1 MRDYLATQRALG
13 RQYQTPEKT
22 LLGLDFFLV
31 RHYPQARKLN
41 AAMFTAWAAGL
52 RPLCPTTARI
62 RMLCVRKFCCYLAR
76 SCPGMFIPD
85 LHTFP
90 KKVPHQAPYLL
101 SETEVARV
109 LAATTMLRSTR
120 KNPLHPQT
128 IRLAF
133 LMMYCCG
140 LRRGEIL
147 KLRLGDINTEEM
159 VFRIDKTKFS
169 KSRLVPLSASVAD
182 ELRQYLLERGRR
194 NMPMEPSAPLVW
206 NGYPRRKKRA
216 MALSASPFWVI
227 WQRVCCSAGV
237 LDPRGRPPRLHDLRH
252 SFAVEVLRRGYGTG
266 QNAQA
271 VLPRLARYM
280 GTRERSSPITI

>member
-1 MRDYLATQRALG
+1 
-13 RQYQTPEKT
+13 
-22 LLGLDFFLV
+22 
-31 RHYPQARKLN
+31 
-41 AAMFTAWAAGL
+41 
-52 RPLCPTTARI
+52 
-62 RMLCVRKFCCYLAR
+62 
-76 SCPGMFIPD
+76 
-85 LHTFP
+85 
-90 KKVPHQAPYLL
+90 
-101 SETEVARV
+101 
-109 LAATTMLRSTR
+109 
-120 KNPLHPQT
+120 
-128 IRLAF
+128 
-133 LMMYCCG
+133 
-140 LRRGEIL
+140 
-147 KLRLGDINTEEM
+147 M